1 MRRTRAAVPW
11 SMLDPAGTV
20 EAGRRA
26 YAAADW
32 AGALAQFTV
41 ARAEQALEP
50 DDIEAMARAAWWLG
64 RVPESLALAEEA
76 FRGYGN
82 ADRKA
87 DAAMSAL
94 QLGLLWVTRGDL
106 TIGNAWVQRARR
118 ILAGLDP
125 VPVHAYLAY
134 LDAMLAM
141 IDGDAARWDEEIR
154 RLSDLSRRFPE
165 PAVECLA
172 LVVRGL
178 AELRRAQSSRG
189 FALLDEAMLPVLA
202 GRLPAEWAGDVYCTV
217 IHVCHELADFRRM
230 EDWTRATERWCHQFG
245 NEAIYT
251 GICRVHRIEL
261 RSVRGEWTDAEE
273 SIRRE
278 CADLAGGNPWVAG
291 EGFYQLGE
299 LRRWRGD
306 AAGAREAYEL
316 ARTSGIDPQP
326 GAALLLLEEGEASAA
341 RASLEASLA
350 ARDDVARVRLLRA
363 MVEVTLACDDPAAA
377 RDAADE
383 LRAAATRFG
392 SAGFAAWSAHADG
405 MLALA
410 GADPAAALA
419 ALRRAEAAFRAGRQP
434 HELARVLLLEGR
446 AFEKAGDAASAAS
459 SSAQGRDIL
468 SRLGARVDD
477 PREQGADD
485 PLTRREREVLAL
497 VAEGAGN
504 REVARRLFIS
514 EKTVGRHLANV
525 YLKIGV
531 GTRTAAAAWWHAHQN
546 RPRRGAG
553 SGGAGSGGAGSRGAG
568 DADPRPPES
577 A

>member
-1 MRRTRAAVPW
+1 
-11 SMLDPAGTV
+11 MLDPAGTV

-26 YAAADW
+26 YAASDW
-32 AGALAQFTV
+32 AGALAQFSA
-41 ARAEQALEP
+41 ARADRALDPE
-50 DDIEAMARAAWWLG
+50 DVEAMARAAWWLG

-76 FRGYGN
+76 FRGFCDV
-82 ADRKA
+82 DRQA

-94 QLGLLWVTRGDL
+94 QLCLLWVTRGDL
-106 TIGNAWVQRARR
+106 TIGNAWMHRARR
-118 ILAGLDP
+118 ILADLDP
-125 VPVHAYLAY
+125 GPVHAYLSY
-134 LDAMLAM
+134 LDAMIAM
-141 IDGDAARWDEEIR
+141 MEGDPLRWDDEIR
-154 RLSDLSRRFPE
+154 RLTDLARRFPE

-178 AELRRAQSSRG
+178 AELRRAQSSQG

-230 EDWTRATERWCHQFG
+230 EDWTRATEQWCHQFG

-261 RSVRGEWTDAEE
+261 RSARGEWTDAEE

-306 AAGAREAYEL
+306 ADGAREAYEM

-326 GAALLLLEEGEASAA
+326 GAALLLLEHGETVAA
-341 RASLEASLA
+341 RAALEASLA
-350 ARDDVARVRLLRA
+350 GRDAVARVRLLRA
-363 MVEVTLACDDPAAA
+363 MVEVTLACADLPAAQ
-377 RDAADE
+377 AAAEE
-383 LRAAATRFG
+383 LRTAATRFG

-410 GADPAAALA
+410 ADDPISALT
-419 ALRRAEAAFRAGRQP
+419 ALRRAETAFRADRQP
-434 HELARVLLLEGR
+434 HELARVLLLQGR
-446 AFEKAGDAASAAS
+446 AFESVGDAASSAS
-459 SSAQGRDIL
+459 AMAQGRDIL
-468 SRLGARVDD
+468 SRLGARVDE
-477 PREQGADD
+477 PRASEIDG

-531 GTRTAAAAWWHAHQN
+531 GTRTAAAAWWHAQGH
-546 RPRRGAG
+546 GA
-553 SGGAGSGGAGSRGAG
+553 GAG
-568 DADPRPPES
+568 DADPPAPGS

>member
-1 MRRTRAAVPW
+1 
-11 SMLDPAGTV
+11 MLDPAGTV

-26 YAAADW
+26 YAASDW
-32 AGALAQFTV
+32 AGALAQFSA
-41 ARAEQALEP
+41 ARAERPLEP
-50 DDIEAMARAAWWLG
+50 DDVEAMARAAWWLG
-64 RVPESLALAEEA
+64 RVPESLSLAEEA
-76 FRGYGN
+76 FRGFCQV
-82 ADRKA
+82 DRMG

-94 QLGLLWVTRGDL
+94 QLSLLWATRGDL
-106 TIGNAWVQRARR
+106 TIGNAWVHRARR
-118 ILAGLDP
+118 ILADLDP
-125 VPVHAYLAY
+125 GPVHAYLAY

-141 IDGDAARWDEEIR
+141 MEEAPQRWDAEIQ
-154 RLSDLSRRFPE
+154 RLTDLSRRFPE
-165 PAVECLA
+165 PAVECLS

-178 AELRRAQSSRG
+178 AELRRAQSSQG

-230 EDWTRATERWCHQFG
+230 EDWTRATEQWCQQFG

-261 RSVRGEWTDAEE
+261 RSVRGEWAGAEE
-273 SIRRE
+273 SIQRE

-306 AAGAREAYEL
+306 ADGAREAYDL
-316 ARTSGIDPQP
+316 ARASGIDPQP
-326 GAALLLLEEGEASAA
+326 GAALLLLQQGDKNAA
-341 RASLEASLA
+341 RAALETSLA
-350 ARDDVARVRLLRA
+350 GRDTVARVRLLRA
-363 MVEVTLACDDPAAA
+363 LVEVALACADLPAAQA
-377 RDAADE
+377 AADE

-410 GADPAAALA
+410 AGDPTTALI
-419 ALRRAEAAFRAGRQP
+419 ALRRAESAFRADRQP

-446 AFEKAGDAASAAS
+446 AFEGAGDAASAAAA
-459 SSAQGRDIL
+459 SAQGRDIL
-468 SRLGARVDD
+468 SRLGARVDE
-477 PREQGADD
+477 PRSPESDG

-504 REVARRLFIS
+504 REVAARLYIS

-531 GTRTAAAAWWHAHQN
+531 GTRTAAAAWWHTQTSRQVPGVAGAH
-546 RPRRGAG
+546 RG
-553 SGGAGSGGAGSRGAG
+553 GAG
-568 DADPRPPES
+568 DADHRTPGS

>member
-1 MRRTRAAVPW
+1 
-11 SMLDPAGTV
+11 MLDPAGTV

-26 YAAADW
+26 YAASDW
-32 AGALAQFTV
+32 AGALAQLTA
-41 ARAEQALEP
+41 ARAERVLDP
-50 DDIEAMARAAWWLG
+50 GDVEAMARAAWWLG

-76 FRGYGN
+76 FQGFCE
-82 ADRKA
+82 ADRPE

-94 QLGLLWVTRGDL
+94 QLSLLWVTRGDL
-106 TIGNAWVQRARR
+106 TIGTAWVHRARR
-118 ILAGLDP
+118 ILADLDP

-141 IDGDAARWDEEIR
+141 MNGDLPRWDDEIR
-154 RLSDLSRRFPE
+154 RLTDLSRRFPE
-165 PAVECLA
+165 PAVQCLA

-178 AELRRAQSSRG
+178 ADLRRARSSQG

-230 EDWTRATERWCHQFG
+230 EDWTRATEQWCHQFG

-306 AAGAREAYEL
+306 ADGAREAYAL
-316 ARTSGIDPQP
+316 ARMSGIDPQP
-326 GAALLLLEEGEASAA
+326 GAALLLLAQGQTGAA

-350 ARDDVARVRLLRA
+350 GRDAVARVRLLRA
-363 MVEVTLACDDPAAA
+363 MVEVTLACGDVPAAQT
-377 RDAADE
+377 AADE
-383 LRAAATRFG
+383 LRAAAATFG

-410 GADPAAALA
+410 AADPASALT
-419 ALRRAEAAFRAGRQP
+419 ALRRAETAFRNDRQP
-434 HELARVLLLEGR
+434 HELARVLLLEAR
-446 AFEKAGDAASAAS
+446 AFESAGDAASAAAAS
-459 SSAQGRDIL
+459 EQGRGIL
-468 SRLGARVDD
+468 TRLGARVDE
-477 PREQGADD
+477 PRASEADG

-504 REVARRLFIS
+504 REVASRLFIS

-531 GTRTAAAAWWHAHQN
+531 GTRTAAAAWWHAQEG
-546 RPRRGAG
+546 RAAKVSADRG
-553 SGGAGSGGAGSRGAG
+553 GAG
-568 DADPRPPES
+568 DADPPPPGS